1 VTRSLAGEAA
11 DGRIHVQYP
20 APATASEQATRMIA
34 MCDPPFGSAGSD
46 TAVDVAAARLAP
58 QRQLATLR
66 GTRRAHCGQTR
77 LKPVWS

>member
-1 VTRSLAGEAA
+1 
-11 DGRIHVQYP
+11 
-20 APATASEQATRMIA
+20 MIA